1 MSKIKSNPNQ
11 VSRPQFLDLPR
22 QIVVLKAKD
31 RSYRFH
37 KDRLVI
43 GSVESADLKLAGEG
57 IAPIHAVIEVINPK
71 PGDVLPEGVPPSGG
85 VVIYDLAS
93 ETGVF
98 VNGKKTIT
106 QVIQSKDQI
115 QIGRWNLEVNLESP
129 DSAKSSAKSLE
140 GRSLMVDP
148 KLDMGAMLLETEGS
162 SSDLFDFAPSSQI
175 SLEVVMSWRSSIL
188 NIEHFLRNQTVV
200 VGSDRSADFG
210 IPPILSNSRFP
221 FVEAGAEGWTLNVDP
236 KMKGVIQRSGR
247 LFTLDQAV
255 SGSSGKLHLT
265 DRDFAKIT
273 LGEVDFYLSFTPAP
287 PRLKTRRIFE
297 RDPLFLQV
305 LGGSMA
311 ASVALV
317 MSFSK
322 MTISPAIE
330 AEQLP
335 ERIATILYKPE
346 AYTSKVKQFEP
357 KREEPKPIETEQ
369 PKQPDPEKVT
379 KIDVKPTD
387 QKIDPEKQLPK
398 IADYGKKTEKQNQAS
413 KTQGTQGKNA
423 QSESKQ
429 GAGAKAK
436 GESGT
441 RGGKTS
447 KNTGDPQQLAK
458 RTSPTGGDGRGSGAS
473 QVRQEGN
480 MDLMKGIG
488 GKIENL
494 LGNSA
499 EKLGKG
505 GKSLEGFGGFMTR
518 GQGGLALDG
527 EGKGGG
533 GTADS
538 LGGLAKSGRGGG
550 RVGTGLGATGS
561 GAGIVG
567 GKTRVVIRSGGP
579 EETVVMGA
587 IDADAVER
595 ALLAHKDEFRLCY
608 EKEINAENPG
618 ASGRVGTSFVIGSS
632 GHVTQAGIESSS
644 LKNANVERCILAVI
658 KRIDFPIPRGGGVV
672 QVTYPFKFSSSPR

>member
-1 MSKIKSNPNQ
+1 MSKEKSGSNQ
-11 VSRPQFLDLPR
+11 VSRPQFLDLPK
-22 QIVVLKAKD
+22 QVVILKAKD

-57 IAPIHAVIEVINPK
+57 IAPIHAVIEVITPRA
-71 PGDVLPEGVPPSGG
+71 GDVLPEGVPQTGG

-106 QVIQSKDQI
+106 QVIQSRDQI
-115 QIGRWNLEVNLESP
+115 QIGRWTLEVSLEAVGEST
-129 DSAKSSAKSLE
+129 KSSSKTLE
-140 GRSLMVDP
+140 GRALFVDP
-148 KLDMGAMLLETEGS
+148 KIDMGAILDTGPVNA
-162 SSDLFDFAPSSQI
+162 DLFDFSTSSQLA
-175 SLEVVMSWRSSIL
+175 LEVVMSWRSSIL
-188 NIEHFLRNQTVV
+188 DVEHFARQETVV

-210 IPPILSNSRFP
+210 IPPILGNPRFP
-221 FVEAGAEGWTLNVDP
+221 LVEAGAEGWTLNVDP

-255 SGSSGKLHLT
+255 SGGMGKLHLMEK
-265 DRDFAKIT
+265 DFAKISV
-273 LGEVDFYLSFTPAP
+273 GEVDFYLSFSPAP

-297 RDPLFLQV
+297 NDPFFLNI
-305 LGGSMA
+305 LGASMA
-311 ASVALV
+311 ASIAMIV
-317 MSFSK
+317 SFSK
-322 MTISPAIE
+322 MTISPTIE

-357 KREEPKPIETEQ
+357 KPKIDEPKPVETQKPPE
-369 PKQPDPEKVT
+369 PEKVT
-379 KIDVKPTD
+379 KIDVQPQAKP
-387 QKIDPEKQLPK
+387 IDETKPLPK
-398 IADYGKKTEKQNQAS
+398 VADYGKKPNITPAQAKNS
-413 KTQGTQGKNA
+413 GQVGQKAQG
-423 QSESKQ
+423 ESKQ

-436 GESGT
+436 GPEGQ
-441 RGGKTS
+441 RGKQNA
-447 KNTGDPQQLAK
+447 KNTGVPQTMAK
-458 RTSPTGGDGRGSGAS
+458 RTSPTGGEGRGSGAS
-473 QVRQEGN
+473 QVREEGN
-480 MDLMKGIG
+480 IDLMKGIG

-505 GKSLEGFGGFMTR
+505 GKSLDGFGGFTTR
-518 GQGGLALDG
+518 GQGGLALEGD
-527 EGKGGG
+527 GKGGG
-533 GTADS
+533 GNADS

-561 GAGIVG
+561 GSGIVG

-618 ASGRVGTSFVIGSS
+618 VSGRVGTSFVIGSS
-632 GHVTQAGIESSS
+632 GHVSQAGIESSS
-644 LKNANVERCILAVI
+644 LKNANIERCILAVI

-672 QVTYPFKFSSSPR
+672 QVTYPFKFSSQPR